1 MNYEKKIIALLTS
14 DTYRTYKQ
22 KELARILKISKSEY
36 VDFKRDVKKLVSEG
50 KVMKFKRGRIGLK
63 RRTREVI
70 GRLQV
75 KTQGYGF
82 VVQENGNRDVFI
94 SHLNM
99 GTAMNGDIVKV
110 TLFAETGGRS
120 LEGRVTEVV
129 ERHRKSIVGIY
140 QESRSWGIVVPDE
153 LKIQRDI
160 YVPKEMSHNAQS
172 GQKVVVKLL
181 DWNDEHLNP
190 EGEIVEILG
199 FPNEP
204 GVDIKSIAKSFD
216 LDLHFPKR
224 IENEAQALDDKIPQ
238 EEIVRRLDLRGE
250 LCFTIDPADSKDFDD
265 AVSLKRLNNGNYQL
279 GVHIADVSYYV
290 TDGSVFDKE
299 ALRRGTSVY
308 MLNNVIPMLPEKLSN
323 ELCSLRPNEDR
334 LCFSVLMEL
343 TPVADKV
350 RYEIKETIINS
361 KRRFSYQEVQKIIEK
376 PKLDKKFGKT
386 LQEMYQLSKY
396 LIEKRERR
404 GGLDFESHEVNIQL
418 DENWKPVKIERVER
432 LDSHRIVEEFMILAN
447 TTIAAHVA
455 KKLNRD
461 EENELPYPYRVHEKP
476 GGDKL
481 KDYIKFTRAMG
492 LDFPSQKK
500 VTPKLFQNFLAG
512 IKGDEKEVLVSEI
525 TVRTMMKAKYD
536 VNNIGHFGLALK
548 NYCHFTSPIRRYPD
562 LIGHRLLKM
571 YLSEN
576 DATKINKKKIV
587 KICEKSTEREIV
599 AQEAERASI
608 RAKKLEYLEQFI
620 GDEFEGI
627 ISGVVS
633 FGIFVEL
640 IDTLIEGLVHITN
653 LPDDYYIH
661 DENQFRLYGQHSGRV
676 YQVGD
681 HVRVQ
686 VVQVNREAKIIDF
699 ELVEKS

>member
-1 MNYEKKIIALLTS
+1 MKFEKKIFALFGS
-14 DTYRTYKQ
+14 DIYRTYKQ
-22 KELARILKISKSEY
+22 KELARLLKVQKSEY
-36 VDFKRDVKKLVSEG
+36 IDFKKEIKKLVAEG
-50 KVMKFKRGRIGLK
+50 KILKFKRGRIGLK
-63 RRTREVI
+63 RRIREII
-70 GRLQV
+70 GRLDV

-82 VVQENGNRDVFI
+82 VIQENSSQDVFV

-110 TLFAETGGRS
+110 TLFAETGGRR
-120 LEGRVTEVV
+120 LEGRVVEVV
-129 ERHRKSIVGIY
+129 ERRRKTIVGTY

-160 YVPKEMSHNAQS
+160 YVAKEMSHNAKS

-181 DWNDEHLNP
+181 EWEDEHLNP
-190 EGEIVEILG
+190 EGEILEILG

-216 LDLHFPKR
+216 LDLRFSGR
-224 IENEAQALDDKIPQ
+224 IETLAQALDDRIPEQ
-238 EEIVRRLDLRGE
+238 EISRRLDLRDE

-265 AVSLKRLNNGNYQL
+265 AVSLKYLDNGNYLL

-334 LCFSVLMEL
+334 LGFSVLMEL
-343 TPVADKV
+343 TPEANKV

-376 PKLDKKFGKT
+376 PKSDKKFGKI
-386 LQEMYQLSKY
+386 LQEMFQLSKH
-396 LIEKRERR
+396 LIKKREQR

-418 DENWKPVKIERVER
+418 DENWKPVKIEKTER

-447 TTIAAHVA
+447 STVASHVS
-455 KKLNRD
+455 KKMS
-461 EENELPYPYRVHEKP
+461 EQEGNELPYPYRVHDKP
-476 GGDKL
+476 GRDKL
-481 KDYIKFTRAMG
+481 KDYIKFTRALG
-492 LDFPSQKK
+492 LDFPSHKK
-500 VTPKLFQNFLAG
+500 ITPKLFQKFLAS
-512 IKGDEKEVLVSEI
+512 IKGDEKDVLVSEI

-536 VNNIGHFGLALK
+536 INNSGHFGLALK

-562 LIGHRLLKM
+562 LIGHRLLKT
-571 YLSEN
+571 YLTEN
-576 DATKINKKKIV
+576 GATKININKIA
-587 KICEKSTEREIV
+587 KICEKSTEREII

-608 RAKKLEYLEQFI
+608 RAKKLEFMEQFI

-640 IDTLIEGLVHITN
+640 VDNLIEGLVHITN

-661 DENQFRLYGQHSGRV
+661 DENRFRLYGQHSGRIF
-676 YQVGD
+676 QVGN

-699 ELVEKS
+699 DLIEET